1 MSYSFDFICLFSIPG
16 NHCHNFA
23 DFSVPTSAAPCR
35 PRSPYSAKNPDNTA
49 ARLEPLLVPQ
59 LLMFQDVHLCFNP
72 FLYLYNSMRKNGK
85 PLQKQKTETPLRPSI
100 ETRRA
105 CCVFMKRQ
113 FTPAYRI
120 VLADAETQAIAPIE
134 LTEYELR
141 THIMSSNEDMSVAR
155 PEVPSTSTVVY
166 KS

>member
-1 MSYSFDFICLFSIPG
+1 
-16 NHCHNFA
+16 
-23 DFSVPTSAAPCR
+23 
-35 PRSPYSAKNPDNTA
+35 
-49 ARLEPLLVPQ
+49 
-59 LLMFQDVHLCFNP
+59 
-72 FLYLYNSMRKNGK
+72 MRKNGK

-105 CCVFMKRQ
+105 CWVFMKRQ

-166 KS
+166 KSYSSDEPFADNKTLGSCSRVSIQHTANQVLNQTWVKIGQRRKTKSECHAH